1 MKFSYFALACLFASF
16 GAVAKAACDVG
27 NPVLGN
33 GILYAGQDI
42 AVGEVDVEL
51 CDEKVTITYSL
62 YDDTNPGLCLTA
74 VHAEVFQL
82 DTSHYDAITTKN
94 GNPRNGQF
102 IINEVLDASPCQ
114 RVYEETIANEDF
126 TARVD
131 FDDCQLDVNVA
142 AHAVV
147 SMGYFGAYG
156 YARKNDAAPEKG
168 LYALDF
174 DAEPTA
180 ATLLLARDDMRG
192 SLLSP
197 APADNAFPNGL
208 AFDPVTGRL
217 FYVIDY
223 RPNSLAELWA
233 YNVFEGGKPELISD
247 ELPGRI
253 TGTCGILTTK

>member
-1 MKFSYFALACLFASF
+1 MKFSYLALACLFASF
-16 GAVAKAACDVG
+16 GTVAKACDG
-27 NPVLGN
+27 DPVLGN

-42 AVGEVDVEL
+42 AVGEVDVTL
-51 CDEKVTITYSL
+51 CNDQVTIKYSL
-62 YDDTNPGLCLTA
+62 YEGTNPGICLTA

-82 DTSHYDAITTKN
+82 GTSHYDAITTKN
-94 GNPRNGQF
+94 DNPRNGQF
-102 IINEVLDASPCQ
+102 IINEELDVSPCQ

-131 FDDCQLDVNVA
+131 TNCVDVNVA

-147 SMGYFGAYG
+147 STGFFGAYG

-174 DAEPTA
+174 DAEPTT

-192 SLLSP
+192 SSLP
-197 APADNAFPNGL
+197 PPNPADSAFPNGL

-233 YNVFEGGKPELISD
+233 YNVFEGGEPELISD

-253 TGTCGILTTK
+253 TGTCWILTTQ